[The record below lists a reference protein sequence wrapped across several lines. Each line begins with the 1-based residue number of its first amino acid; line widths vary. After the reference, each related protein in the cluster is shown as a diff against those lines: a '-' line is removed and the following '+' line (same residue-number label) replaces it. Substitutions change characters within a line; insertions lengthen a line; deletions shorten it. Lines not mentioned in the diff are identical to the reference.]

1 MMPSII
7 SFLMISPA
15 GLPMRSDRSRTVIF
29 SAVMTAFSILTGSMK
44 VFFTAAFFFFLPR
57 MKSSS

>member
-29 SAVMTAFSILTGSMK
+29 SADMTAFSILTGSMNA
-44 VFFTAAFFFFLPR
+44 FFAAAFFFLPR
-57 MKSSS
+57 MNSSS

>member
-15 GLPMRSDRSRTVIF
+15 GLPMRSLRSRTVIF
-29 SAVMTAFSILTGSMK
+29 SAVMTAFSILIGSIN
-44 VFFTAAFFFFLPR
+44 VFFCAAFFFFLPR
-57 MKSSS
+57 TNSSS